1 MTMLHRYWLTLAP
14 IAHPGIRV
22 AGCGITAYDEAD
34 ARRLFETT
42 AVPYLGPREII
53 EIIKDIDIT
62 TLDQGHVIPNMGLC
76 SNRGVWYPNLPSPVR
91 D

>member
-1 MTMLHRYWLTLAP
+1 MLHRYWLTLAP
-14 IAHPGIRV
+14 ISHSSIRV

-42 AVPYLGPREII
+42 VVPYLGPREIVGII
-53 EIIKDIDIT
+53 EDIDVT
-62 TLDQGHVIPNMGLC
+62 TLDQGHVIPNMGIC
-76 SNRGVWYPNLPSPVR
+76 SNRGVWYPNLPPPVR